1 MAEAIRPL
9 KYCFQK
15 DRISARDASQRVNEF
30 NPEEVYTE
38 MKWCV
43 FSDAHGNAAFLD
55 AVMTHWQ
62 TKGYDGYIF
71 LGDAVGYFPDWQTVI
86 ERLTALNCRCL
97 LGNHDAMA
105 LGLLPIDAAKDAVY
119 RLNAVRAGLSAEQRA
134 FLGGNQPC
142 LSLTLGSCRCL
153 FVHGTPEDSLT
164 GYGYENTAA
173 AGWNQPD
180 IDFLFMGQT
189 HRPWMRRNDHT
200 TVVNVGSVGLPRDIG
215 NAPSWAVFDDRTGT
229 AEIERLR
236 LNLIDAFPE
245 PPDVHASVW
254 DCLSRKGEAEIR

>member
-15 DRISARDASQRVNEF
+15 DRISARDASHRVNEF

-43 FSDAHGNAAFLD
+43 FSDVHGNAAFLD
-55 AVMTHWQ
+55 AAMAYWQ

-71 LGDAVGYFPDWQTVI
+71 LGDAVGYFPDWRTVI

-119 RLNAVRAGLSAEQRA
+119 RLSAVRDGLSAEQRA

-142 LSLTLGSCRCL
+142 LSLPLGSYRCL
-153 FVHGTPEDSLT
+153 FVHGTPAEPLN
-164 GYGYENTAA
+164 GYGYEDAEIATPP
-173 AGWNQPD
+173 GEEV
-180 IDFLFMGQT
+180 DFLFMGQT
-189 HRPWMRRNDHT
+189 HRPWLRRDGRMT
-200 TVVNVGSVGLPRDIG
+200 AVNVGSIGLPRDIG

-229 AEIERLR
+229 AKIERLR
-236 LNLIDAFPE
+236 LDLADAFPE
-245 PPDVHASVW
+245 PPGVHASVW

>member
-1 MAEAIRPL
+1 
-9 KYCFQK
+9 
-15 DRISARDASQRVNEF
+15 
-30 NPEEVYTE
+30 

-43 FSDAHGNAAFLD
+43 FSDAHGNAAYLD

-71 LGDAVGYFPDWQTVI
+71 LGDAVGYFPDWRTVI
-86 ERLTALNCRCL
+86 ERLTALSCRCL

-119 RLNAVRAGLSAEQRA
+119 RLSAVQDGLSAEQRA

-142 LSLTLGSCRCL
+142 LSLTLGPYRCL
-153 FVHGTPEDSLT
+153 FVHGTPAEPLI

-173 AGWNQPD
+173 ASWNQPD

-189 HRPWMRRNDHT
+189 HRPWVRRNDHT
-200 TVVNVGSVGLPRDIG
+200 TVVNVGSVGLPRDVG
-215 NAPSWAVFDDRTGT
+215 NAPSWAVFDDCSGT
-229 AEIERLR
+229 AAIERLELGLDEVFSAR
-236 LNLIDAFPE
+236 PE
-245 PPDVHASVW
+245 VHPAVW
-254 DCLSRKGEAEIR
+254 KCLERKGESEPK